1 MPIEWTSCP
10 PDPLAWFELR
20 RLLLHVLFTPW
31 LLSLL
36 LGALVAG
43 LLVVLPLPLPLP
55 LRWWSRCLIVI
66 SGVLSVNAI
75 YSPLA
80 TEWLSGWLAFQM
92 PAPVERIENAP
103 LPVAVL
109 VGRGPKIAKATSKEA
124 ARLLKQHKVQAVYV
138 SGDHRSTAQRVVDA
152 GGPAER
158 VAGDSCARTTW
169 ENATQTNAWLQ
180 VHHPGAPVLL
190 ITDPWQ
196 LPRAAHAFSKQG
208 LSVLPLAVS
217 PRLSRHERNR
227 LVLRETAGT
236 LLYRLLGRM

>member
-10 PDPLAWFELR
+10 PDPLAWFGLR
-20 RLLLHVLFTPW
+20 GPLLHVLLTPW

-36 LGALVAG
+36 LGAMVAG
-43 LLVVLPLPLPLP
+43 LLVVLPLSLG
-55 LRWWSRCLIVI
+55 RWSRGLIVI
-66 SGVLSVNAI
+66 SGVLLVNAI

-92 PAPVERIENAP
+92 PAPVERIEKAP

-109 VGRGPKIAKATSKEA
+109 VGRGPKIGRATSLEA
-124 ARLLKQHKVQAVYV
+124 ARLLKQHTVQAVYV
-138 SGDHRSTAQRVVDA
+138 SGDVRSTAQRVVDA

-169 ENATQTNAWLQ
+169 ENATRTNTWLQ

-190 ITDPWQ
+190 ISDPWQ
-196 LPRAAHAFSKQG
+196 LPRAAHAFARQG
-208 LSVLPLAVS
+208 LRVLPLAVS

-227 LVLRETAGT
+227 LALRETAGT